1 MYRSEPSQFV
11 RALERHDHTNEK
23 RDEGNNG
30 NGCNSDG
37 HCLMTRALKT
47 QAAFQRRGEYI
58 SDRPA
63 EQLGESA
70 DIGKAPFR
78 RGSDIEKRFHRS
90 LSVFQS
96 MFFGVDY
103 VKDSEEICQF
113 QDVVDGCTQSI

>member
-1 MYRSEPSQFV
+1 
-11 RALERHDHTNEK
+11 
-23 RDEGNNG
+23 
-30 NGCNSDG
+30 
-37 HCLMTRALKT
+37 MTRALKT